1 MTSKKEVSCL
11 RSTSLCISH
20 AFYSASLYCSV
31 SFVGI
36 CQRGRRSPS
45 VCSPAKAEAHP
56 RNFLIKRDYRFSYL
70 TLKIQSS
77 HTHIDQERGTPQWCI
92 QLPGFEWRRIF
103 FFFLVFLSV
112 SQMSWL
118 FLRGL
123 YSETFLSLV
132 S

>member
-1 MTSKKEVSCL
+1 MTSKKEVSRL
-11 RSTSLCISH
+11 RSTSLCVSH

-92 QLPGFEWRRIF
+92 QLPGFEWRRII
-103 FFFLVFLSV
+103 FFFLFSSPFLKCRGY
-112 SQMSWL
+112 